1 MNHSKIVQDMMG
13 LPEQSF
19 YPGSVY
25 SNEEIV
31 RLANRAGWG
40 SVYDNNFNMMVQ
52 SYHAIVQ
59 LLIDNNKMVKI
70 HPDFSLFI
78 ADIGDIAGCYIYPQ
92 NIIVLNAWHVLNT
105 PLEIANHTLPHEI
118 AHWYCVDVKN
128 HKHHGEP
135 FADAFLMLTGRVEA
149 KPKLAKRELIIK
161 NLQDQ
166 AAKIYDLMEI
176 IE

>member
-1 MNHSKIVQDMMG
+1 MDHSKVIQDIMG
-13 LPEQSF
+13 LTELA
-19 YPGSVY
+19 VY
-25 SNEEIV
+25 SNEEII

-40 SVYDNNFNMMVQ
+40 SVYDNNFNMIVQ

-59 LLIDNNKMVKI
+59 LLIDNHKVIKM

-92 NIIVLNAWHVLNT
+92 NIIVLNIWHVLNT
-105 PLEIANHTLPHEI
+105 SLEIANHTLPHEI
-118 AHWYCVDVKN
+118 AHWYCVNSKN
-128 HKHHGEP
+128 HKHHGEV

-149 KPKLAKRELIIK
+149 KPKLASRKLIID
-161 NLQDQ
+161 NLHQQ
-166 AAKIYDLMEI
+166 SVNIFNKMEI